1 MTVTDDQSPE
11 LSHDALP
18 ADCEWAAFTET
29 APWVLSADSIAWSR
43 GLDVVRDQ
51 AKAEVPKLT
60 RPGKVPNVGR
70 MLVVVGRMGWA
81 VGNWW
86 VRKRLRRF
94 SSTEAS
100 RADLSRRLR
109 SAIESLG
116 ATYIKLA
123 QIISSGDGLFPGEL
137 VDEFKKCRD
146 QVPAENFD
154 VVKLSLIHI

>member
-11 LSHDALP
+11 LSHNALP

-29 APWVLSADSIAWSR
+29 APWVLSADSIAWS

-100 RADLSRRLR
+100 RRSITTPPQCNRVTRSDVHQVGSNHFFWRR
-109 SAIESLG
+109 I
-116 ATYIKLA
+116 
-123 QIISSGDGLFPGEL
+123 
-137 VDEFKKCRD
+137 
-146 QVPAENFD
+146 VPRRTRRR
-154 VVKLSLIHI
+154 VQKVS